1 MSNELYENMID
12 WLKKDLDVR
21 GDTFYD
27 AYSAACQMAC
37 SIKMGTS
44 NSAWYYIC
52 IGKLEAIK
60 TMLHLLSGYTPQEWD
75 RLINDCVLGSQ
86 RFDDFDEMRA
96 KYHESGA
103 NLLYRG
109 KLNNLILMLEKR
121 AIAKHRAISVR

>member
-1 MSNELYENMID
+1 MNKELYKDMID

-27 AYSAACQMAC
+27 AYSAACQMTE
-37 SIKMGTS
+37 SIKKGTS
-44 NSAWYYIC
+44 SSAWYYIC
-52 IGKLEAIK
+52 AGKFEAIK
-60 TMLHLLSGYTPQEWD
+60 TMLHLLSGYAPQEWE

-86 RFDDFDEMRA
+86 YFDDYDEMRV

-109 KLNNLILMLEKR
+109 ELNNLILMLEKR
-121 AIAKHRAISVR
+121 ALAEHRAIFVG